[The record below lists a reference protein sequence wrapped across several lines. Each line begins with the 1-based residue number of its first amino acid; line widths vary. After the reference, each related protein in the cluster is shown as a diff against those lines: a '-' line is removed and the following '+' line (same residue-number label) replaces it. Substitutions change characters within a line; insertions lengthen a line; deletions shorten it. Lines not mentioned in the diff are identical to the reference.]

1 MTTRAF
7 VAGWPISH
15 SKSPH
20 LHGYWLKHY
29 GLEGTYEPLAISE
42 DEFPDFLHGLK
53 SSGFAGGNITIPHKE
68 TAFEL
73 VESAD
78 EAARTIGAVNTLWFE
93 NEKLCGGNTDA
104 YGFSANLD
112 NRAPDWR
119 AGKNAVVLGAGGAAR
134 SVIYAL
140 KQARFDKIHITN
152 RTYDRAVK
160 LAEEFGAACFAHP
173 LERFSELL
181 PDADLLVNTSA
192 VGMKGVK
199 TEIHFDFSAMH
210 SRAVV
215 TDIVYTPLNTPF
227 LEAGLTHG
235 LKTVDG
241 LGMLLHQ
248 AVPGFEKWFGTR
260 PEVTRELRDHILGLS

>member
-1 MTTRAF
+1 MDWKGPMNRWRSAKMSFRT
-7 VAGWPISH
+7 
-15 SKSPH
+15 
-20 LHGYWLKHY
+20 
-29 GLEGTYEPLAISE
+29 
-42 DEFPDFLHGLK
+42 FLHGLK

-73 VESAD
+73 VESKD
-78 EAARTIGAVNTLWFE
+78 GAAHTIGAVNTLWFE

-112 NRAPDWR
+112 DRAPGWR

-140 KQARFDKIHITN
+140 KQARFDKIHIAN
-152 RTYDRAVK
+152 RTHERAEK
-160 LAEEFGAACFAHP
+160 LAEEFGAVCFAHP
-173 LERFSELL
+173 LESFPELL

-199 TEIHFDFSAMH
+199 TETRFDFSTMQSKAI
-210 SRAVV
+210 V

-227 LEAGLTHG
+227 LEAGSAHG

-248 AVPGFEKWFGTR
+248 AVPGFEKWFGIR